1 MNLIHREIIKSVF
14 PSIMNKDKA
23 KGDLKNEYKGSK
35 RTISM
40 NLQALWK
47 SFDNLKMKKM
57 KLSNHLWQGL

>member
-1 MNLIHREIIKSVF
+1 
-14 PSIMNKDKA
+14 MNKDKA